1 MTDPA
6 VRFQNVSIVFGS
18 NPYKAIPLMETGQSR
33 DAIKEKTGQVLGAHG
48 LLA

>member
-33 DAIKEKTGQVLGAHG
+33 DAIKEKNGPGSGRA
-48 LLA
+48 